1 MPSCTQQGLR
11 PFREGLDSRRGRT
24 EKEQRAKEGEREG
37 EREREREKERGKKR
51 EREREKE
58 REKKRERERSVREK
72 SYLVHQIVEH
82 KNGILET
89 DYCKVKTR
97 VGE

>member
-37 EREREREKERGKKR
+37 ER